1 MKSIKFLSGIILAVF
16 GLALA
21 TIVPLYSPDVA
32 IVTTYFIP
40 MGFGVFFFGL
50 SILILVG
57 SQDKNNA
64 LMTELQK
71 INRRLD
77 STIVLPQNIIRVPD
91 HERNE
96 RRDVALALW
105 GLIIGVWAGVL
116 GGLVTGSM
124 FEMLDHEPTT
134 PINYATIVIFLS
146 STIALGVITWYVKQ
160 TITRLMPPI
169 E

>member
-1 MKSIKFLSGIILAVF
+1 MKFLSGIILAVF

-21 TIVPLYSPDVA
+21 TVVPLYGHDVA

-40 MGFGVFFFGL
+40 MGFGLFFFGL

-57 SQDKNNA
+57 SQDNNKA

-91 HERNE
+91 HERND
-96 RRDVALALW
+96 RRDIALALW

-116 GGLVTGSM
+116 GGLLTGSM
-124 FEMLDHEPTT
+124 FEILDHEPTILT
-134 PINYATIVIFLS
+134 NLGTIAIFLS
-146 STIALGVITWYVKQ
+146 STIALGAITWYVVQ
-160 TITRLMPPI
+160 TITKLMPPI